1 MATVRN
7 LVHPAQS
14 QLPLEIIRNALREA
28 ATAPTV
34 YDALDVTGE
43 ALRQL
48 ADLPRNG
55 GHHA

>member
-1 MATVRN
+1 MSRN
-7 LVHPAQS
+7 ASARSEHT
-14 QLPLEIIRNALREA
+14 QLPLEIIRKALHEA

-48 ADLPRNG
+48 ADLARAEV
-55 GHHA
+55 HHG